1 MIIIA
6 DKRTKVLYLFLFMW
20 VIMLVLLAIVMVY
33 SSSPELSANEIVETL
48 VASVTSLVYPVP

>member
-6 DKRTKVLYLFLFMW
+6 DKRTKVLYSFLFMW
-20 VIMLVLLAIVMVY
+20 VIMLVLLVIAMVY

-48 VASVTSLVYPVP
+48 VASVTPLVYPVP